1 MKHPESDVGRCTDLV
16 SDARM
21 TYQELLQ
28 IIELI
33 NASSRF
39 TAFHLKCG
47 EIEVDI
53 RRAAQGTA
61 ALLAPV
67 AHEPV
72 AGPTQGLSH
81 LCQRLRMPSMPD
93 VPVVYPDSSV
103 LITSPMVRTF
113 YRAPEPGAPLC
124 GHWWDRVTVSA

>member
-1 MKHPESDVGRCTDLV
+1 
-16 SDARM
+16 M
-21 TYQELLQ
+21 TYQELPQ

-61 ALLAPV
+61 APLAPV

-72 AGPTQGLSH
+72 AVSTQGLSH
-81 LCQRLRMPSMPD
+81 LCQRLRMR
-93 VPVVYPDSSV
+93 
-103 LITSPMVRTF
+103 L
-113 YRAPEPGAPLC
+113 LC
-124 GHWWDRVTVSA
+124 LTCQASTP

>member
-1 MKHPESDVGRCTDLV
+1 
-16 SDARM
+16 M

-61 ALLAPV
+61 APLAPV
-67 AHEPV
+67 ALEPV
-72 AGPTQGLSH
+72 AGAYSKACHTCASA
-81 LCQRLRMPSMPD
+81 S
-93 VPVVYPDSSV
+93 
-103 LITSPMVRTF
+103 
-113 YRAPEPGAPLC
+113 AC
-124 GHWWDRVTVSA
+124 GSYA